1 MKIENWKEATIGEVA
16 TIIGGGT
23 PSTLNPSYWNGD
35 IQWFTPAELNNSKK
49 YVSKSERTITEQGL
63 KESSAKLLPKG
74 TVLLTTRASIGL
86 TAILKNPAC
95 TNQGFQSLIAKDIC
109 CNEFLYYVI
118 PLIKDEM
125 LSRASGSTFAEIS
138 ARKLSTITLQL
149 PPLPE
154 QQRIAKALS
163 DVDALI
169 STTEKLIQKKKNIKQ
184 GTMQNLLTGKKRL
197 PGFGDKQTDLFV
209 PNGTHTKEVKD
220 VSPEQIRLS
229 AKMKQT
235 ELGEIPEDWEV
246 KSIKDFAKVYDGT
259 HQTPH
264 YVDVGIPFYSVE
276 NVTANDFEHTK
287 LISEKE
293 HRLLT
298 SKVKIEKGNIL
309 MTRIGSIG
317 DCKYIDWEPEA
328 SFYVSLALIKCDTS
342 VDARFISYY
351 SNSLQFKKELEL
363 RSLITAIPQKINLGP
378 ISEIILVLPPK
389 EEQTAIANVLSSM
402 DKEIE
407 TLNTKLEKYRNLKT
421 AMMQQLLTGKIR
433 LV

>member
-1 MKIENWKEATIGEVA
+1 MKQTEIGLIPDDWEVKRLGEIAFLKSGKTIDFSTTKEGIYPCYGGNGIRTYIPFYSYDGAFP
-16 TIIGGGT
+16 IIGRQGELCGNVQYANGKFYATEHAVVCT
-23 PSTLNPSYWNGD
+23 P
-35 IQWFTPAELNNSKK
+35 NSN
-49 YVSKSERTITEQGL
+49 VDSKW
-63 KESSAKLLPKG
+63 
-74 TVLLTTRASIGL
+74 
-86 TAILKNPAC
+86 
-95 TNQGFQSLIAKDIC
+95 
-109 CNEFLYYVI
+109 LYYQ
-118 PLIKDEM
+118 LIKADINKYKTGN
-125 LSRASGSTFAEIS
+125 AQPGIS
-138 ARKLSTITLQL
+138 VDKINNEVCIPL

-163 DVDALI
+163 DADALI
-169 STTEKLIQKKKNIKQ
+169 STTEKLIQKKENIKQ
-184 GTMQNLLTGKKRL
+184 GTMQELLTGKKRL
-197 PGFGDKQTDLFV
+197 PCFAKS
-209 PNGTHTKEVKD
+209 NNTK
-220 VSPEQIRLS
+220 
-229 AKMKQT
+229 MT
-235 ELGEIPEDWEV
+235 ELGEIPEDWEI

-293 HRLLT
+293 HRFLT
-298 SKVKIEKGNIL
+298 SKVKIEKGDIL

-389 EEQTAIANVLSSM
+389 KEQTAIANVLSSM

-407 TLNTKLEKYRNLKT
+407 NLNTKLEKYRNLKT
-421 AMMQQLLTGKIR
+421 AMIQQLLTGKIR
-433 LV
+433 L